1 MNLQKYEIV
10 KAEQGIYYILGDIFP
25 IQLILTSELSK
36 DSNFWLRNLTNNL
49 KEYREVVDL
58 TTEYEKN
65 RNNVLYKAMM
75 NVIVRANEGLF
86 EEVKEKDMCEAL
98 KELFR
103 EEIEEATKKA
113 KEEAKGEALVE
124 VVIDLVREGI
134 LPVTDAAKRLNITAT
149 ELETMIENVK

>member
-1 MNLQKYEIV
+1 
-10 KAEQGIYYILGDIFP
+10 
-25 IQLILTSELSK
+25 
-36 DSNFWLRNLTNNL
+36 
-49 KEYREVVDL
+49 
-58 TTEYEKN
+58 
-65 RNNVLYKAMM
+65 M